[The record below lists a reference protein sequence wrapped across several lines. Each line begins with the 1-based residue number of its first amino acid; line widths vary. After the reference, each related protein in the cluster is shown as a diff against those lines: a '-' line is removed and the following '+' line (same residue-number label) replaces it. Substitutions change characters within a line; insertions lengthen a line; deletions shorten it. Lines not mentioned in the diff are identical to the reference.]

1 MHQFLQ
7 KMPNIGVNLPNW
19 VLVKCLMQKNVKKRS
34 KMEIKK
40 FIFSMKPIL
49 RKIRK
54 NAKNSIKLKF
64 FRKNLKPKEIIHS
77 KIWVKKL
84 IRALSKIFLWKK
96 LKLHLRLNHREKS
109 QKFQRDQ
116 KGNLKCQTPIK
127 YKFQKLRK
135 V

>member
-1 MHQFLQ
+1 
-7 KMPNIGVNLPNW
+7 
-19 VLVKCLMQKNVKKRS
+19 MQKNVKKRS

-77 KIWVKKL
+77 KI
-84 IRALSKIFLWKK
+84 
-96 LKLHLRLNHREKS
+96 
-109 QKFQRDQ
+109 
-116 KGNLKCQTPIK
+116 
-127 YKFQKLRK
+127 
-135 V
+135 